1 MSRKKILTI
10 GDELLRKTSH
20 PVKKFDRRL
29 EMIIRDMWE
38 TMYQADGVGLA
49 APQIGLMRRII
60 VIDPREGEE
69 DGGEARAYINPEI
82 IQEEGE
88 VAMVEGCLSVPGR
101 RGCVTR
107 PEKVVVR
114 AQDVKGAFFEVAAEG
129 LLARALQHEIDHLN
143 GVLYVDLMDYEVFEE
158 DEEDLEDE
166 DLAETQAGKGPAMDP
181 EAGMPVHGEGRRGA

>member
-1 MSRKKILTI
+1 MSKKRILTI
-10 GDELLRKTSH
+10 GDELLRGVSH
-20 PVKKFDRRL
+20 SVKKFDRRL
-29 EMIIRDMWE
+29 EMIVRDMTE

-49 APQIGLMRRII
+49 APQIGLMRRLC
-60 VIDPREGEE
+60 VIDAGEGPK
-69 DGGEARAYINPEI
+69 AYINPEI
-82 IQEEGE
+82 IEEEGE

-114 AQDVKGAFFEVAAEG
+114 AQDTRGQFFEESADG

-158 DEEDLEDE
+158 DEEL
-166 DLAETQAGKGPAMDP
+166 P
-181 EAGMPVHGEGRRGA
+181 EEGAPEQPHTAAPEKQGA